1 MPANA
6 GEEWYNNLLSTYEL
20 KYRHEIIF
28 QFNYE
33 EFYQV
38 LQDMNSLYN
47 TYEDNG
53 LDDYWQN
60 FVEMAAVVADYAV
73 GFIPVIGDIY
83 SFISFSS
90 EMANIGTSD
99 MEFIKDILDCIND
112 YAVDEINENKV
123 PQTDQ
128 NFEIRLLFDVTGSK
142 QIYLS
147 RSPNT
152 NSENYEIPYIPITTM
167 GRNQIEVYN
176 FLLNIFSNRAGHITV
191 YKTAPG
197 VNYAY
202 LGWSDLA
209 N

>member
-1 MPANA
+1 M
-6 GEEWYNNLLSTYEL
+6 
-20 KYRHEIIF
+20 
-28 QFNYE
+28 NYE

-60 FVEMAAVVADYAV
+60 FVEMAAVIGDYAV

-112 YAVDEINENKV
+112 YAVDEINENNV

-152 NSENYEIPYIPITTM
+152 NSEDYEIPYIPITTM

-176 FLLNIFSNRAGHITV
+176 FLLNIFSNRAGRITV